1 MRIKTYASVLADD
14 FDEKKNLLSINKFRK
29 GPLHY
34 KLWLLILDNY
44 FNKIETTSESVMVH
58 LSKNA
63 SRKTISLIL
72 TELENEQLIIR
83 MKSISDNR
91 ITLIEPTQLTV
102 QEFNEWIQT
111 FKSELNSV

>member
-1 MRIKTYASVLADD
+1 MRIKTYASVLAND
-14 FDEKKNLLSINKFRK
+14 FDEKKSLRSINKFRK
-29 GPLHY
+29 GPIHY

-44 FNKIETTSESVMVH
+44 LNKIDTTTESIMVF

-83 MKSISDNR
+83 KKSISDNR
-91 ITLIEPTQLTV
+91 ITLIEPTKLTI

-111 FKSELNSV
+111 FKSALNSI